1 MKVVERAVQ
10 SLGIAVIFVMPF
22 IASNFVITFLIIT
35 LNKLFY
41 KTMRLITPISSDLLG
56 HHNEFSSTIYV
67 FLILRA
73 SERIGNMGKFLGGHG
88 HLVSPLS

>member
-35 LNKLFY
+35 LNKLLY
-41 KTMRLITPISSDLLG
+41 RTTRLINPISSDLLG
-56 HHNEFSSTIYV
+56 QRNEF
-67 FLILRA
+67 
-73 SERIGNMGKFLGGHG
+73 
-88 HLVSPLS
+88 